1 MAKRKPPATP
11 TFDDEPRQPWER
23 QPKESDAAWRCFQLY
38 RDLPHLPKD
47 DDPKPRSQRE
57 VATRL
62 YPGRSPTATRT
73 KEIGTWSAK
82 WDWVVRA
89 NAYDTHIDRIERE
102 AFMAALKR
110 DTDVNLAAY
119 RTMRNKGANA
129 LAQHQGGIAPQHA
142 ARMVDTAITG
152 LRREAGL
159 ATEIHGTEA
168 GDAFIS
174 WLTTGDDPG
183 DDPLLDPDTEAFHD
197 PDDDEPIRPARPR
210 SRSKAKP
217 RPR

>member
-1 MAKRKPPATP
+1 MAKKGKAAATP
-11 TFDDEPRQPWER
+11 VFDDEPRQPWER
-23 QPKESDAAWRCFQLY
+23 QPKESDAAWRSFQLY

-47 DDPKPRSQRE
+47 DKPMPRSQRE

-73 KEIGTWSAK
+73 KEIGEWSAK
-82 WDWVVRA
+82 WDWVNRV

-102 AFMAALKR
+102 SFIAALKR

-129 LAQHQGGIAPQHA
+129 LAQHQGTIAPQHA

-159 ATEIHGTEA
+159 ATEITGTEQ
-168 GDAFIS
+168 GDAFIA
-174 WLTTGDDPG
+174 WLTGG
-183 DDPLLDPDTEAFHD
+183 ID
-197 PDDDEPIRPARPR
+197 PDDDPDFDPDKEDDDEPHDDPAVRTASKGARP
-210 SRSKAKP
+210 KT
-217 RPR
+217 